1 MHWMDIVQNCS
12 DQQLATGIANQQID
26 DEVYCKSFWM
36 QICIEDFAVPSW
48 NRLLAMHHMERAKCR
63 SLIHNIVGETVSG
76 RVPSELALA
85 EYDML
90 NRPTKK
96 RKEQLSKL
104 RIVHKFEYARLKRFL
119 KNGHERP
126 FITQRP
132 KEFDDQVEVL
142 FWHTRRRLIDI
153 DNLST
158 KAVMDGLVEIGLLP
172 DDNAKKVVQIGHRQR
187 RCTDP
192 GDPEALH
199 IRISEHI
206 ETDEELW

>member
-12 DQQLATGIANQQID
+12 DSQLSTGIVNQQVDED
-26 DEVYCKSFWM
+26 DYCKVFWM
-36 QICIEDFAVPSW
+36 HICIEDFAVPSW

-76 RVPSELALA
+76 REPSELALA
-85 EYDML
+85 EYALL

-96 RKEQLSKL
+96 RKDALQLL
-104 RIVHKFEYARLKRFL
+104 RVKHKFEHARLKRFL
-119 KNGHERP
+119 KNGQERP

-132 KEFDDQVEVL
+132 QEFDDRVEVVFL
-142 FWHTRRRLIDI
+142 HHRRRLIDI

-172 DDNAKKVVQIGHRQR
+172 DDNVNNVVSIEHRQQK
-187 RCTDP
+187 CLDK
-192 GDPEALH
+192 DMPEMLH
-199 IRISEHI
+199 IEISEFV
-206 ETDEELW
+206 